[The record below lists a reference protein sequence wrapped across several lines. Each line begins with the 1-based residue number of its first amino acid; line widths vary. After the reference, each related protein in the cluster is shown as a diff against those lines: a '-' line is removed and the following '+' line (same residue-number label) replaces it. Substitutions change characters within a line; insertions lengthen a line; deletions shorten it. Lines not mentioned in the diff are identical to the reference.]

1 MSAIDVV
8 EGRTLMQHAAK
19 HCLPLLAR
27 YVDEAVANTAWDAAE
42 AEALLAIRTG
52 TYVDS
57 GRDDSGESGNR
68 VQRAAAAAA
77 RRRAGGRPVRVP
89 DAAAAMLPPRLH
101 ARRPLSAGQVRAAI
115 HRGLTIQYSL
125 THRGS
130 DSHDVS

>member
-27 YVDEAVANTAWDAAE
+27 YVDEAIANTAWDAAE

-57 GRDDSGESGNR
+57 GRDDSGEAHVGVIR

-89 DAAAAMLPPRLH
+89 DAAAAMLPPRPD
-101 ARRPLSAGQVRAAI
+101 ARRPLSAGQVRHNAI
-115 HRGLTIQYSL
+115 LSLRG
-125 THRGS
+125 R
-130 DSHDVS
+130 DSHDVQ